1 MTHFEPILG
10 PFHRPTAHKRSRPA
24 TYQSRP
30 KPGPIP
36 AGHFL
41 SFLMQGL
48 FLFLLHV
55 LMHGKTTW
63 SLSPCKV
70 CTEPLCFPYPTSH
83 PALCNKI
90 DNFRVWGRQ
99 KHTAISRP
107 LKARSHS
114 SQKGRGPTRCLFLN
128 DLADGVRILI
138 RINKLGQPVGPES
151 SKLSSLLGMIVQ
163 NVQGHRVEEK

>member
-30 KPGPIP
+30 KPGPFP

-41 SFLMQGL
+41 SFLANPCGACF

-83 PALCNKI
+83 PALLQQ
-90 DNFRVWGRQ
+90 DRRL
-99 KHTAISRP
+99 P
-107 LKARSHS
+107 
-114 SQKGRGPTRCLFLN
+114 
-128 DLADGVRILI
+128 
-138 RINKLGQPVGPES
+138 
-151 SKLSSLLGMIVQ
+151 
-163 NVQGHRVEEK
+163 RVEETKTHSNQLAPLLFTLSWTIGFYARFGLLGRSTPL